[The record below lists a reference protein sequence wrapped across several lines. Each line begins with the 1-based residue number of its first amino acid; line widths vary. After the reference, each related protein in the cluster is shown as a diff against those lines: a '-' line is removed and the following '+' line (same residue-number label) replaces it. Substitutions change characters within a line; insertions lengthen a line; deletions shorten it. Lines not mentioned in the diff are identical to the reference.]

1 MEAALQPTTSAY
13 TPFLKPQAP
22 VQVAGPALSW
32 VAVSQAPWS
41 GIPPASWPSIPAS
54 VGYEWASTQPVCGW
68 SWVVDGAG
76 GRQR

>member
-41 GIPPASWPSIPAS
+41 GIPPASWPSIS
-54 VGYEWASTQPVCGW
+54 GV
-68 SWVVDGAG
+68 
-76 GRQR
+76 